1 MELRKA
7 AQTIIDRAIA
17 AAQPGEAV
25 RRALEQQPLSGALYV
40 VAIGKA
46 AW

>member
-17 AAQPGEAV
+17 ATQPGEAV
-25 RRALEQQPLSGALYV
+25 RRALEQQPLSGA
-40 VAIGKA
+40 
-46 AW
+46 